1 MKESLITILRDR
13 HTTMGEFKRASSKLS
28 KIIAAEIACTIEEES
43 MSVHSPH
50 KEVMG
55 KKVSQDVI
63 LVPIL
68 RAGMALLPS
77 FMTFF
82 ENARVGFIGIH
93 RDKEAHPHLYYE
105 KIPLL
110 TKNDRIIIL
119 DPMIAT
125 GGSTR
130 LTLQKLTEAGGAA
143 EKCTVVG
150 MVGAPEGIES
160 INKAYPKTHVIVAAT
175 DEGLDEKKYIVP
187 GLGDFGDRFFGC

>member
-13 HTTMGEFKRASSKLS
+13 HTTMGEFKRASGKLS
-28 KIIAAEIACTIEEES
+28 KIIAAEIACTILEEP
-43 MSVHSPH
+43 MSIHSPL

-55 KKVSQDVI
+55 KRVAQDVV

-77 FMTFF
+77 FMPFF

-93 RDKEAHPHLYYE
+93 RDKDAKPHLYYE

-110 TKNDRIIIL
+110 TSNDRIIIL

-125 GGSTR
+125 GGSTL
-130 LTLQKLTEAGGAA
+130 LTLQKLVEANGDPT
-143 EKCTVVG
+143 KVTVVA
-150 MVGAPEGIES
+150 MVGAPEGIGA
-160 INKAYPKTHVIVAAT
+160 IKQAYPSAQVIVAAV
-175 DEGLDEKKYIVP
+175 DDGLDDKKYIVP